1 MMKYYWSR
9 KLKRKLGWLI
19 KTNPVTKRLLRKH
32 ILKKNAGNY
41 KSMLDY
47 IETAAKVEIGECS
60 LRMGIVKDEDDLAL
74 IFYPY
79 WPMFERFARNNG
91 IKYSFLNIHGDNW
104 IEECKNYDLIVW
116 RPFSDPSSLYEER
129 TKTAYIERYLK
140 IRCHP
145 SYDELWTYED
155 KIRQYYHLSGYNL
168 PVIPTFISFDETECL
183 NKLNS
188 LEFPVVSKSYVGS
201 SSFGVTMLRSKRE
214 AQNHISRAFSKGLD
228 TGFPYFRQ
236 KGYVFFQKFIRDA
249 SYDLRIIL
257 IGSRIFGYYRMTPRT
272 DFRASGAGLVVKED
286 LPLEAVKLAMKVR
299 EIMPGTML
307 AVDFL
312 KSESENK
319 FYINET
325 SINILIESPE
335 QLMVNNTSGYYLLK
349 DDKLEFHQGKF
360 WLQELILAEIISAR
374 KESSDTGSTVS

>member
-1 MMKYYWSR
+1 MKHYWSR
-9 KLKRKLGWLI
+9 KLKRRLGWLI
-19 KTNPVTKRLLRKH
+19 KTNPVTKRLLQKH
-32 ILKKNAGNY
+32 LRRKNAGNY
-41 KSMLDY
+41 GSVLDL
-47 IETAAKVEIGECS
+47 IETADKVEVGECS

-91 IKYSFLNIHGDNW
+91 IKYSFFNIHGNNW
-104 IEECKNYDLIVW
+104 IEESKNFDLIVW

-129 TKTAYIERYLK
+129 TKIAYLERYLK

-145 SYDELWTYED
+145 SCDELWIYED
-155 KIRQYYHLSGYNL
+155 KIRQHFLLSGYNL
-168 PVIPTFISFDETECL
+168 PVIPTFVSFDETECL
-183 NKLNS
+183 NKLDS

-201 SSFGVTMLRSKRE
+201 SSYGVTILKSKKK

-236 KGYVFFQKFIRDA
+236 KGYVYFQKFIRDA

-257 IGSRIFGYYRMTPRT
+257 IGSKIFGYYRMTPSN
-272 DFRASGAGLVVKED
+272 DFRASGAGLVVKEE

-299 EIMPGTML
+299 EVMPGTML

-325 SINILIESPE
+325 SINIDIETPD
-335 QLMVNNTSGYYLLK
+335 QLMVNNSPGYYLLK
-349 DDKLEFHQGKF
+349 DDKLEFHHGKF
-360 WLQELILAEIISAR
+360 WLQELILAEIISGR
-374 KESSDTGSTVS
+374 KEISESGRHMS